1 MAIDTDFNNPDS
13 RLAVR
18 FYQREMDNQF
28 QTSVEGR
35 PIKYMADFIII
46 EIPGDRNTIIDTFAR
61 EEHQKRFPVQW
72 ALYQNE
78 KSDGGSEIQG
88 TLLRDWP
95 ILNSAQA
102 SELKHFKFYTV
113 EQVASASDEQISS
126 IGMMVGTSP
135 LSFRD
140 KAKAFLANA
149 KDSAVVQQQADALRL
164 RDAEIDG
171 LKQQMQELLGQ
182 LNKPVE
188 KAAKPAKAA

>member
-13 RLAVR
+13 RIAVR

-28 QTSVEGR
+28 QTGVEGR

-46 EIPGDRNTIIDTFAR
+46 EVPGDRNTIIDTFAR
-61 EEHQKRFPVQW
+61 DEHKTRFPVQW
-72 ALYQNE
+72 ARYQNE

-95 ILNSAQA
+95 ILNAAQA
-102 SELKHFKFYTV
+102 GELKHYKFYTV

-135 LSFRD
+135 LAFRD

-149 KDSAVVQQQADALRL
+149 KDSALVQQQADELRI
-164 RDAEIDG
+164 RDKEIDG

-182 LNKPVE
+182 LNKPEPKAE
-188 KAAKPAKAA
+188 KAKAA

>member
-28 QTSVEGR
+28 QTGVEGR
-35 PIKYMADFIII
+35 PIKFMADFIII
-46 EIPGDRNTIIDTFAR
+46 EVPGDRNTIIDTFAR
-61 EEHQKRFPVQW
+61 DEHKSRFPVQW
-72 ALYQNE
+72 ARYQNE

-95 ILNSAQA
+95 ILNAAQA
-102 SELKHFKFYTV
+102 GELKHYKFYTV

-135 LSFRD
+135 LAFRD

-149 KDSAVVQQQADALRL
+149 KDSALVQQQADELRI
-164 RDAEIDG
+164 RDKEIDG

-182 LNKPVE
+182 LNKPEPKAE
-188 KAAKPAKAA
+188 KAKAA

>member
-28 QTSVEGR
+28 QTGVEGR

-46 EIPGDRNTIIDTFAR
+46 EVPGDRNTIIDTFAR
-61 EEHQKRFPVQW
+61 DEHKTRFPVQW
-72 ALYQNE
+72 ARYQNE

-95 ILNSAQA
+95 ILNAAQA
-102 SELKHFKFYTV
+102 GELKHYKFYTV

-135 LSFRD
+135 LAFRD
-140 KAKAFLANA
+140 KARAFLANA
-149 KDSAVVQQQADALRL
+149 KDSALVQQQADELRI
-164 RDAEIDG
+164 RDKEIDG

-182 LNKPVE
+182 LNKPEPKAE
-188 KAAKPAKAA
+188 KAKAA

>member
-28 QTSVEGR
+28 QTGVEGR
-35 PIKYMADFIII
+35 PIKFMADFIII
-46 EIPGDRNTIIDTFAR
+46 EVPGDRNTIIDTFAR
-61 EEHQKRFPVQW
+61 DEHKTRFPVQW
-72 ALYQNE
+72 ARYQNE
-78 KSDGGSEIQG
+78 KSDGGAEIQG

-95 ILNSAQA
+95 ILNAAQA
-102 SELKHFKFYTV
+102 GELKHYKFYTV

-135 LSFRD
+135 LAFRD

-149 KDSAVVQQQADALRL
+149 KDSALVQQQADELRI
-164 RDAEIDG
+164 RDKEIDG

-182 LNKPVE
+182 LNKPEPKAE
-188 KAAKPAKAA
+188 KAKAA

>member
-28 QTSVEGR
+28 QTGVEGR

-46 EIPGDRNTIIDTFAR
+46 EVPGDRNTIIDTFAR
-61 EEHQKRFPVQW
+61 DEHKSRFPVQW
-72 ALYQNE
+72 ARYQNE

-95 ILNSAQA
+95 ILNAAQA
-102 SELKHFKFYTV
+102 GELKHYKFYTV
-113 EQVASASDEQISS
+113 EQVASASDEQNRS

-135 LSFRD
+135 LAFRD

-149 KDSAVVQQQADALRL
+149 KDSALVQQQADELRI
-164 RDAEIDG
+164 RDKEIDG

-182 LNKPVE
+182 LNKPEPKAE
-188 KAAKPAKAA
+188 KAKAA

>member
-28 QTSVEGR
+28 QTGVEGR

-46 EIPGDRNTIIDTFAR
+46 EVPGDRNTIIDTFAR
-61 EEHQKRFPVQW
+61 DEHKSRFPVQW
-72 ALYQNE
+72 ARYQNE

-95 ILNSAQA
+95 ILNAAQA
-102 SELKHFKFYTV
+102 GELKHYKFYTV

-135 LSFRD
+135 LAFRD
-140 KAKAFLANA
+140 KARAFLANA
-149 KDSAVVQQQADALRL
+149 KDSALVQQQADELRI
-164 RDAEIDG
+164 RDKEIDG

-182 LNKPVE
+182 LNKPEPKAE
-188 KAAKPAKAA
+188 KAKAA

>member
-1 MAIDTDFNNPDS
+1 
-13 RLAVR
+13 
-18 FYQREMDNQF
+18 MDNQF

-95 ILNSAQA
+95 ILNAAQA

-171 LKQQMQELLGQ
+171 LKQQMQELLGK
-182 LNKPVE
+182 LNKPE
-188 KAAKPAKAA
+188 KAEKPAKAA

>member
-28 QTSVEGR
+28 QTGVEGR
-35 PIKYMADFIII
+35 PIKYMADFVII
-46 EIPGDRNTIIDTFAR
+46 EVPGDRNTIIDTFAR
-61 EEHQKRFPVQW
+61 DEHKTRFPVQW
-72 ALYQNE
+72 ARYQNE

-95 ILNSAQA
+95 ILNAAQA
-102 SELKHFKFYTV
+102 GELKHYKFYTV

-135 LSFRD
+135 LAFRD
-140 KAKAFLANA
+140 KARAFLANA
-149 KDSAVVQQQADALRL
+149 KDSALVQQQADELRI
-164 RDAEIDG
+164 RDKEIDG

-182 LNKPVE
+182 LNKPEPKAE
-188 KAAKPAKAA
+188 KAKAA

>member
-28 QTSVEGR
+28 QTGVEGR

-46 EIPGDRNTIIDTFAR
+46 EVPGDRNTIIDTFAR
-61 EEHQKRFPVQW
+61 DEHKTRFPVQW
-72 ALYQNE
+72 ARYQNE

-95 ILNSAQA
+95 ILNAAQA
-102 SELKHFKFYTV
+102 SELKHYKFYTV

-135 LSFRD
+135 LAFRD

-149 KDSAVVQQQADALRL
+149 KDSALVQQQADELRV
-164 RDAEIDG
+164 RDKEIDG

-182 LNKPVE
+182 LNKPEPKAE
-188 KAAKPAKAA
+188 KAKAA

>member
-28 QTSVEGR
+28 QTGVEGR

-46 EIPGDRNTIIDTFAR
+46 EVPGDRNTIIDTFAR
-61 EEHQKRFPVQW
+61 DEHKTRFPVQW
-72 ALYQNE
+72 ARYQNE

-95 ILNSAQA
+95 ILNAAQA
-102 SELKHFKFYTV
+102 GELKHYKFYTV

-135 LSFRD
+135 LAFRD

-149 KDSAVVQQQADALRL
+149 KDSALVQQQADELRI
-164 RDAEIDG
+164 RDKEIDG

-182 LNKPVE
+182 LNKPEPKAE
-188 KAAKPAKAA
+188 KAKAA

>member
-28 QTSVEGR
+28 QTGVEGR

-46 EIPGDRNTIIDTFAR
+46 EVPGDRNTIIDTFAR
-61 EEHQKRFPVQW
+61 DEHKTRFPVQW
-72 ALYQNE
+72 ARYQNE
-78 KSDGGSEIQG
+78 KSDGGAEIQG

-95 ILNSAQA
+95 ILNAAQA
-102 SELKHFKFYTV
+102 GELKHYKFYTV

-135 LSFRD
+135 LAFRD

-149 KDSAVVQQQADALRL
+149 KDSALVQQQADELRI
-164 RDAEIDG
+164 RDKEIDG

-182 LNKPVE
+182 LNKPEPKAE
-188 KAAKPAKAA
+188 KAKAA

>member
-28 QTSVEGR
+28 QTGVEGR
-35 PIKYMADFIII
+35 PIKFMADFIII
-46 EIPGDRNTIIDTFAR
+46 EVPGDRNTIIDTFAR
-61 EEHQKRFPVQW
+61 DEHKTRFPVQW
-72 ALYQNE
+72 ARYQNE

-95 ILNSAQA
+95 ILNAAQA
-102 SELKHFKFYTV
+102 GELKHYKFYTV

-135 LSFRD
+135 LAFRD

-149 KDSAVVQQQADALRL
+149 KDSALVQQQADELRI
-164 RDAEIDG
+164 RDKEIDG

-182 LNKPVE
+182 LNKPEPKAE
-188 KAAKPAKAA
+188 KAKAA

>member
-28 QTSVEGR
+28 QTGVEGR

-46 EIPGDRNTIIDTFAR
+46 EVPGDRNTIIDTFAR
-61 EEHQKRFPVQW
+61 DEHKTRFPVQW
-72 ALYQNE
+72 ARYQNE

-95 ILNSAQA
+95 LLNAAQA
-102 SELKHFKFYTV
+102 GELKHYKFYTV

-135 LSFRD
+135 LAFRD

-149 KDSAVVQQQADALRL
+149 KDSALVQQQADELRI
-164 RDAEIDG
+164 RDKEIDG

-182 LNKPVE
+182 LNKPEPKAE
-188 KAAKPAKAA
+188 KAKAA